1 MQKTAYEMR
10 ISYWSSEVCS
20 SDLRLRRPPRAVCEC
35 SAHLKSAAVAGIFFG
50 RELVG
55 ELVWLGVQVTSAIDR
70 DDSAG
75 GEGACFARQES
86 RERGDLARRTCAL
99 HRQSLRKRS
108 EERRVGE
115 ECVST
120 CRFRW
125 SPLYSEKK

>member
-86 RERGDLARRTCAL
+86 RDRGDLARRTCAL
-99 HRQSLRKRS
+99 HRQSLRKSRS
-108 EERRVGE
+108 DVHTHELPSLMRQ
-115 ECVST
+115 
-120 CRFRW
+120 
-125 SPLYSEKK
+125 

>member
-55 ELVWLGVQVTSAIDR
+55 ELVWLGVPVTSAIDR

-75 GEGACFARQES
+75 GEGACFARQD
-86 RERGDLARRTCAL
+86 RRTRGGLASRTCAL
-99 HRQSLRKRS
+99 HRQSLRN
-108 EERRVGE
+108 
-115 ECVST
+115 
-120 CRFRW
+120 
-125 SPLYSEKK
+125 SPGAGWIGNQDLRTPRT